1 LTGDSKRR
9 VSGSAAVSASPTV
22 GENVVRLTDALRSE
36 KRLIDELI
44 AITRRQ
50 RAALAS
56 EDLQAVGDSAHAIQ
70 RVLFTLTEARRRRR
84 AINRMLGGSDDLAL
98 RDLEDTLGNSMTDSV
113 RAARDELDGAALLL
127 SDEVRINRSVL
138 RETLA

>member
-1 LTGDSKRR
+1 MS
-9 VSGSAAVSASPTV
+9 SSPTV
-22 GENVVRLTDALRSE
+22 GESVERLADAFRSE

-50 RAALAS
+50 RAALAA

-70 RVLFTLTEARRRRR
+70 RVLFTLSEARRRRR
-84 AINRMLGGSDDLAL
+84 AINRMISGTDNLAL
-98 RDLEDTLGNSMTDSV
+98 RDLEDTLGNTMTEAI
-113 RAARDELDGAALLL
+113 RAARDELDGAAMLL

>member
-1 LTGDSKRR
+1 MAS
-9 VSGSAAVSASPTV
+9 SPTV
-22 GENVVRLTDALRSE
+22 GESVERLTDALRSE

-56 EDLQAVGDSAHAIQ
+56 EDFQAVGDSAHAIQ
-70 RVLFTLTEARRRRR
+70 RVLFTLSEARRRRR
-84 AINRMLGGSDDLAL
+84 AINRMVGGSDDLAL
-98 RDLEDTLGNSMTDSV
+98 GDLEDTLGNSMTEAI
-113 RAARDELDGAALLL
+113 RRARDELDGAAMLLA
-127 SDEVRINRSVL
+127 DEVRINRSVL

>member
-1 LTGDSKRR
+1 MPS
-9 VSGSAAVSASPTV
+9 VSESV
-22 GENVVRLTDALRSE
+22 ERLADAFRSE

-56 EDLQAVGDSAHAIQ
+56 EDLQTVGDSAHAIQ
-70 RVLFTLTEARRRRR
+70 RVLFTLSEARRRRR
-84 AINRMLGGSDDLAL
+84 AINRMISGTDDLAFG
-98 RDLEDTLGNSMTDSV
+98 DLEDTLGNSMTEAI
-113 RAARDELDGAALLL
+113 RAARDELDGAAMLL
-127 SDEVRINRSVL
+127 SDEVRITRSAL

>member
-1 LTGDSKRR
+1 MRR
-9 VSGSAAVSASPTV
+9 ASGPTDPPLSAMPSVTESV
-22 GENVVRLTDALRSE
+22 ERLADAFRSE

-70 RVLFTLTEARRRRR
+70 RVLFTLSEARRRRR
-84 AINRMLGGSDDLAL
+84 AINRIISGTDDLAL
-98 RDLEDTLGNSMTDSV
+98 GDLEDTLGNSMTEAI
-113 RAARDELDGAALLL
+113 RHARDELDGAAMLL